1 MSSRI
6 DVDIAVI
13 ARNGK
18 VLVCRR
24 RPDTTFPGCWEF
36 PGGKREAGESAE
48 QCLARE
54 LREELAVDVR
64 PLEALDPIEHDYP
77 SARIRLNPYLCTL
90 VDGEPQA
97 IACEQTRWI
106 NPAELRDY
114 PFPPAN
120 ERLIEQVIER
130 LRDLE
135 RDGTSAR
142 ARVADPG

>member
-54 LREELAVDVR
+54 LREELAVEVQ
-64 PLEALDPIEHDYP
+64 PVEALVPIEHDYP
-77 SARIRLNPYLCTL
+77 AARIRLNPYLCKL
-90 VDGEPQA
+90 LDGEPQP

-106 NPAELRDY
+106 DPAELRDY

-120 ERLIEQVIER
+120 ERLIEEVIER
-130 LRDLE
+130 LLRLE
-135 RDGTSAR
+135 REGPNAR
-142 ARVADPG
+142 ARVADGG